1 MAQRMQMLKRKIA
14 ADFIVDDYRTH
25 GVAFEFAA
33 DQRRG
38 NAALFEIGEQVD
50 VEEQPVGQHYQAFD
64 AAIKQHLEIALEA
77 AALVVNVGENWQ
89 VGSLI
94 ETILDAAQHQR
105 AVGVGHVEYHDAD
118 RMAALAAKGPG
129 KLIGTVAQFF
139 RGALDAF
146 FCDGG
151 NVTRQWRVIQHDR
164 NRGRR
169 ETALFGYIANRD
181 HLGAAFAVPNFL
193 SSYFSPLLEFIAE
206 VGGHY
211 SRELRSVSRAY
222 IRWGFLWLLFT
233 AGAAGFLPAQNSVP
247 KASGNSANPASTG
260 ASRASRD
267 PAQLFQAGQD
277 ALNANRL
284 SEAENDFREVIAL
297 NPQIGGAYANLGV
310 VYMRRKQ
317 WPKAVEALKKAEHL
331 MPQVAG
337 IRLNIGLVYFRQNQ
351 FLKAIPVFE
360 SVVRDQPDAVQPRHL
375 LGLCYFFD
383 ERWTDAAHTLEPLWT
398 QESAQ
403 LSYLY
408 VLSIAAHRAGL
419 KDLDEKATTQLVKIG
434 DGSPEFHLFM
444 GKAHLNLEQ
453 YDLALADFQAAAQAN
468 PKLTFV
474 HFNLGLAYLK
484 KQDYEHARDEFL
496 QDAAVEPDLA
506 FNYDELGDVYSL
518 MQQDSDAEKNY
529 REALRRDP
537 SLLNSYFGLAK
548 ACLRMEKYKEALN
561 AIDPAEKLDPGRT
574 DIHYVR
580 GQILLHM
587 GRKEEGRK
595 ELETAVRIDNEK
607 RAVRQKQ
614 VETGTVPSPE
624 LLQDDQ

>member
-1 MAQRMQMLKRKIA
+1 
-14 ADFIVDDYRTH
+14 
-25 GVAFEFAA
+25 
-33 DQRRG
+33 
-38 NAALFEIGEQVD
+38 
-50 VEEQPVGQHYQAFD
+50 
-64 AAIKQHLEIALEA
+64 
-77 AALVVNVGENWQ
+77 
-89 VGSLI
+89 
-94 ETILDAAQHQR
+94 
-105 AVGVGHVEYHDAD
+105 
-118 RMAALAAKGPG
+118 
-129 KLIGTVAQFF
+129 
-139 RGALDAF
+139 
-146 FCDGG
+146 
-151 NVTRQWRVIQHDR
+151 
-164 NRGRR
+164 
-169 ETALFGYIANRD
+169 
-181 HLGAAFAVPNFL
+181 
-193 SSYFSPLLEFIAE
+193 
-206 VGGHY
+206 
-211 SRELRSVSRAY
+211 
-222 IRWGFLWLLFT
+222 
-233 AGAAGFLPAQNSVP
+233 
-247 KASGNSANPASTG
+247 
-260 ASRASRD
+260 
-267 PAQLFQAGQD
+267 
-277 ALNANRL
+277 
-284 SEAENDFREVIAL
+284 
-297 NPQIGGAYANLGV
+297 
-310 VYMRRKQ
+310 
-317 WPKAVEALKKAEHL
+317 
-331 MPQVAG
+331 
-337 IRLNIGLVYFRQNQ
+337 
-351 FLKAIPVFE
+351 

-383 ERWTDAAHTLEPLWT
+383 ERWADAALTLEPLWT

-561 AIDPAEKLDPGRT
+561 AIDAAEKLDPGRT